1 MNINCMNIGRRS
13 LNLTNMNLL
22 LFNNIEE
29 MIPSDAQVLSI
40 LLPTLAISANV
51 ERVHFKGLV
60 A

>member
-1 MNINCMNIGRRS
+1 
-13 LNLTNMNLL
+13 MNLL

-51 ERVHFKGLV
+51 ERVHFKRLV
-60 A
+60 AQCLATLQ